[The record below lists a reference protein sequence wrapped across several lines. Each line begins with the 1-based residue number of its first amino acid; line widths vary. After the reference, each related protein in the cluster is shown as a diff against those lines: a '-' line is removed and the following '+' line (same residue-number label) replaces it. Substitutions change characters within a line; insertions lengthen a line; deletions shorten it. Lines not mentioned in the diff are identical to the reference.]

1 MAKITNLTFEQLN
14 DESATP
20 VFAYASGNVTVSLTA
35 LTGETYT
42 GLTDPKVV
50 KAVWKLMELGEKAQT
65 TVNLTA
71 ADGDELAA
79 FSAQGMGTFDPATYQ
94 LPLSRSLRAQIEADP
109 TNLQGQ

>member
-79 FSAQGMGTFDPATYQ
+79 FSAEGKGTFDSATYQ
-94 LPLSRSLRAQIEADP
+94 LPLSRALRTVIEADP
-109 TNLQGQ
+109 TNIQGQ

>member
-71 ADGDELAA
+71 ADGDELY
-79 FSAQGMGTFDPATYQ
+79 FK
-94 LPLSRSLRAQIEADP
+94 RS
-109 TNLQGQ
+109 